1 MILKVRPEDANAL
14 EMSDWIALLR
24 DEADGETAGDGGTRP
39 EAAAPATPQAAAPA
53 TPQAAAPATPQ
64 AAAPATPQAAAPA
77 TRVNR
82 PRGSAESAACAEHHG
97 RAVLGDQLRI
107 PIAWCE
113 MGPCISRHRDPAA
126 LGEADIR
133 DRALS
138 AGWRVDG
145 LGRLACPDCQQ
156 STPWFWPAQP
166 VAVWDR
172 EAALTVVATYLG
184 GDATPGTARARA
196 AVTSAVQP
204 AAIPLA
210 GPRLRGRHRKQR

>member
-1 MILKVRPEDANAL
+1 MILKVRPEDADAL
-14 EMSDWIALLR
+14 EMGDWIALLR
-24 DEADGETAGDGGTRP
+24 DEAGRETAGDSGTRP
-39 EAAAPATPQAAAPA
+39 EAA
-53 TPQAAAPATPQ
+53 
-64 AAAPATPQAAAPA
+64 ATPQAAAPA
-77 TRVNR
+77 TRVSR
-82 PRGSAESAACAEHHG
+82 PPGSAESAACAGHPE

-113 MGPCISRHRDPAA
+113 MGPCISRHSDPAA

-172 EAALTVVATYLG
+172 EAALTVVATYLRG
-184 GDATPGTARARA
+184 DDATPGTARAQA

-210 GPRLRGRHRKQR
+210 GRRLRGRHRKQR

>member
-1 MILKVRPEDANAL
+1 MILKVRPENADAL

-24 DEADGETAGDGGTRP
+24 DEADGETAGDSGTRP

-53 TPQAAAPATPQ
+53 MPQAAAPATPR
-64 AAAPATPQAAAPA
+64 AAAPA

-113 MGPCISRHRDPAA
+113 MGPCISRHSDPAA

-156 STPWFWPAQP
+156 STPWFWPAQ
-166 VAVWDR
+166 
-172 EAALTVVATYLG
+172 G
-184 GDATPGTARARA
+184 
-196 AVTSAVQP
+196 
-204 AAIPLA
+204 
-210 GPRLRGRHRKQR
+210 